1 MHVVGHDFKCVN
13 RGFKLSS
20 DLSQQLNQSLFD
32 RTNEHG
38 PAVLWT
44 PHQVKLQGKNRSSV
58 FGISLDHMSIIH
70 TPDTKSTTEGD
81 GLPLP
86 AKAGSPRPVN

>member
-1 MHVVGHDFKCVN
+1 MHVVGHDFERVN

-20 DLSQQLNQSLFD
+20 DLSQQLNQSLLD

-38 PAVLWT
+38 PAVLWA
-44 PHQVKLQGKNRSSV
+44 PHQVKLQGEDRSSV
-58 FGISLDHMSIIH
+58 FGVSLDHLSIIH
-70 TPDTKSTTEGD
+70 TPDTKSTAEGD